1 MKDDGEIAVS
11 HFLDSLS
18 AAKFVRGAESLLD
31 IGSGAGFPGIPLKI
45 AMPELDVTLVESV
58 HKKTTFMNEVI
69 RELGLTGIRAVWGRA
84 EDESNGVRRGAFP
97 RVISRAVSGV
107 KEVLAL
113 SEPYLSPAG
122 SIILMRGRRGEGME
136 QAGEEVH
143 ARYRI
148 AHKMRFTL
156 PYGGQTRLYLSWS
169 RDPGSHFLFPTTQS
183 DSGKRALQRRKGR
196 GSVSYRAGT
205 GILAR
210 KPRRLWPRT
219 RG

>member
-1 MKDDGEIAVS
+1 MSIEKMLEEGAAGFGVSLSREDTGKFARYLEILKEWNERINLTALKDDGEIAVS

-113 SEPYLSPAG
+113 SEPYLSPGG
-122 SIILMRGRRGEGME
+122 SIILMRGRRGEEEWE

-148 AHKMRFTL
+148 AHKLRFTL
-156 PYGGQTRLYLSWS
+156 PYGEQTRVIFVVE
-169 RDPGSHFLFPTTQS
+169 PG
-183 DSGKRALQRRKGR
+183 
-196 GSVSYRAGT
+196 
-205 GILAR
+205 
-210 KPRRLWPRT
+210 PR
-219 RG
+219 